1 LCGNGHA
8 SMAGGVLVVE
18 SQAAFDKWL
27 ASKVGATT
35 SFE

>member
-1 LCGNGHA
+1 
-8 SMAGGVLVVE
+8 MAAGMLVVE

-27 ASKVGATT
+27 GSKSGGTT

>member
-1 LCGNGHA
+1 MA
-8 SMAGGVLVVE
+8 SGMLVVE

-27 ASKVGATT
+27 ASKAGAAT